1 MPDELRS
8 SALVTHHDRLCGA
21 ARRLCGSPEDADD
34 LVQDTYVRVLDKR
47 RALDSGA
54 AASAYLLRALHNTHV
69 SGLRRDHRR
78 PQTVPLAHEQPT
90 VMAPASASPATTLFV
105 RELLRAVAALPVQQR
120 RALTAIDVL
129 GLSYAEAASALD
141 TPIGTVMSR
150 LHRARHRVV
159 AAMAA

>member
-1 MPDELRS
+1 MPDLRPTS
-8 SALVTHHDRLCGA
+8 LLIHHDRLCRA
-21 ARRLCGSPEDADD
+21 ARHLCASPEDADD

-47 RALDSGA
+47 RALDSGGA
-54 AASAYLLRALHNTHV
+54 ARAYLLRALHNTYV
-69 SGLRRDHRR
+69 SGLRRDDRR
-78 PQTVPLAHEQPT
+78 PQTVPLAREQPA
-90 VMAPASASPATTLFV
+90 VVAPSSASPAMRLFV

-150 LHRARHRVV
+150 LHRARHRVGE
-159 AAMAA
+159 AMAA

>member
-1 MPDELRS
+1 VPDLS
-8 SALVTHHDRLCGA
+8 PTALLVHHDRLCRA
-21 ARRLCGSPEDADD
+21 ARHLCGSPEDADD

-54 AASAYLLRALHNTHV
+54 AAPAYLLRALHNTHV
-69 SGLRRDHRR
+69 SGLRRDYRR
-78 PQTVPLAHEQPT
+78 PQTVPLGPGQPA
-90 VMAPASASPATTLFV
+90 VVAPSSASPASLLFV

-150 LHRARHRVV
+150 LHRARHRVT